1 MPSPIGMSAGYLSDS
16 GQQGPRQNALLRPQS
31 GQGQF
36 SGFDNMD
43 MSDGW
48 FRGNGRWRDKLGRG
62 TVKQQI
68 DLGPMA
74 SNNSMLQYN
83 FPKQPSDTNPFT
95 FF

>member
-1 MPSPIGMSAGYLSDS
+1 MAAPIGLSAGYLSDS
-16 GQQGPRQNALLRPQS
+16 SGPRQNALLRPQ
-31 GQGQF
+31 GGQF

-48 FRGNGRWRDKLGRG
+48 FRGNGRWRDRLGRG

-83 FPKQPSDTNPFT
+83 FPKQQSDTNPFT